1 MIDATRNPC
10 GTAYTVLHDAKYSIA
25 GKHLRPRFWHSLL
38 ALIIVMLPVL
48 LIAEQPDLG
57 IPYWWAARGIRHLS
71 GGGELALD
79 RSNGVGRCYGILC
92 AIISASEF

>member
-1 MIDATRNPC
+1 VIGPMIDATRNPY

-57 IPYWWAARGIRHLS
+57 RPYWWAARAYLS
-71 GGGELALD
+71 SFW
-79 RSNGVGRCYGILC
+79 RGV
-92 AIISASEF
+92 S